1 METKKIKHLELIR
14 VELQVDKK
22 HAIYCKNYVKARNS
36 HIQLKQLNKEILQEQ
51 EKLWN
56 YTLSVKVNTNS
67 IDYLIEI
74 YKYFDQFNYK
84 SLLYNKIST
93 QLSIVNKE
101 IDDLFLQD
109 NCEKSTIKINELHQL
124 RKFILEKE
132 AVSKER

>member
-22 HAIYCKNYVKARNS
+22 HAIYCKNYVKAINS
-36 HIQLKQLNKEILQEQ
+36 HIQLKQLNKAILQEQ

-74 YKYFDQFNYK
+74 YKYFDQLNYK
-84 SLLYNKIST
+84 SLLYTKIST

-101 IDDLFLQD
+101 IDDLFLRD
-109 NCEKSTIKINELHQL
+109 NYEESTIKINELHQL

-132 AVSKER
+132 LY